1 MHWAIWY
8 HLYKACNFTKS
19 NTRAWMFFT
28 FFKLYKWYQIAQK
41 ITFSNGQVM
50 KFVLVSF
57 LLTVSKYS
65 TANEINEEKVT
76 FFLIHFMPLVF
87 LYSPWKDQETSLVF
101 WCFQEGGGD
110 IERDQ
115 WNKKINDFLPM
126 FNIQGR
132 YYSSFISVCEQ
143 FFCTWVSIGFLLTLF
158 LSFNFQQVNAGWVQF
173 SLLIP
178 LKTSCFQGNQ
188 KVTLKRKV
196 LRIWLRSHRN
206 KLAQERTTRKH
217 QI

>member
-1 MHWAIWY
+1 
-8 HLYKACNFTKS
+8 
-19 NTRAWMFFT
+19 MFFT
-28 FFKLYKWYQIAQK
+28 FFKLCKCYQIAQN

-50 KFVLVSF
+50 KFFLVSF
-57 LLTVSKYS
+57 LLTLSKYLR
-65 TANEINEEKVT
+65 ANEINEEKVT

-87 LYSPWKDQETSLVF
+87 YIPPEKIRKPLWFSDVF
-101 WCFQEGGGD
+101 RGGD

-158 LSFNFQQVNAGWVQF
+158 LSFNFQEVNAGWVQC

-196 LRIWLRSHRN
+196 LRI
-206 KLAQERTTRKH
+206 
-217 QI
+217 